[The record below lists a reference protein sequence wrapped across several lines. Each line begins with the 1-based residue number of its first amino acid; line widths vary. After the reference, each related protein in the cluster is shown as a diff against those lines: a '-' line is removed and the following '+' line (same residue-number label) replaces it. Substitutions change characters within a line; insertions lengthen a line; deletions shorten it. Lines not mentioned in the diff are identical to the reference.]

1 MQKHKHNTEMQLMN
15 DDKTPETDE
24 KPEGSALDN
33 ANSPIDEN
41 QAHQSEA
48 DEHNE
53 SDDNAPTS
61 KTDNFIST
69 LTNGP
74 LLTNIILAGLFGN
87 FIMIYYNDYNTTP
100 KFSTLLMMIQVS
112 CIALF
117 FLIRVAPSKVSMD
130 PKDWIIAVL
139 GTALPMLIFPVENAI
154 ESHALLL
161 LQLIGIFIS
170 IIAILSLNNSFGI
183 VPAVR
188 NIKTKGLY
196 SLIRHPIYFGYFIF
210 ITCIVLQNISAMNVV
225 ILVAIYAAD
234 IYRILAE
241 ENILSEDHGYQTY
254 KSRVKWRLIPFVW

>member
-1 MQKHKHNTEMQLMN
+1 MN
-15 DDKTPETDE
+15 DDKTPEMDD

-33 ANSPIDEN
+33 ADSPIDES

-48 DEHNE
+48 DEHNK

-74 LLTNIILAGLFGN
+74 LLTNIILAGLFAN
-87 FIMIYYNDYNTTP
+87 FVMIYYNQYDATP

-112 CIALF
+112 CISLF

-130 PKDWIIAVL
+130 PKDWTVAVL
-139 GTALPMLIFPVENAI
+139 GTALPMLLFPVESAPEI
-154 ESHALLL
+154 APLLL
-161 LQLIGIFIS
+161 LQFIGIFIS
-170 IIAILSLNNSFGI
+170 ICAIISLNNSFGV
-183 VPAVR
+183 VPAIR
-188 NIKTKGLY
+188 KIKTRGLY
-196 SLIRHPIYFGYFIF
+196 SLVRHPIYFGYFIF
-210 ITCIVLQNISAMNVV
+210 VTCFVLQNISPPNIIV
-225 ILVAIYAAD
+225 LLSIYAAD

-241 ENILSEDHGYQTY
+241 EKILSEDHGYQTY